1 MEVFAAI
8 LIMNAVIAFVRFR
21 NRSRERSAET
31 LCAFCSFAH
40 VQYGANGRR
49 AISCTYGGGVRAIKL
64 DVLYCTDYRDRNTP
78 PRVVR
83 VGFVPAIEPAD
94 SSTAA

>member
-1 MEVFAAI
+1 MELFATI
-8 LIMNAVIAFVRFR
+8 LIMNALIAFVRFL
-21 NRSRERSAET
+21 NRSREARVET
-31 LCAFCSFAH
+31 LCVFCSFAH

-49 AISCTYGGGVRAIKL
+49 AISCTYGGGVRGIKL
-64 DVLYCTDYRDRNTP
+64 DVLYCTDYRDRNAP

-83 VGFVPAIEPAD
+83 VGFVPAIEPAE